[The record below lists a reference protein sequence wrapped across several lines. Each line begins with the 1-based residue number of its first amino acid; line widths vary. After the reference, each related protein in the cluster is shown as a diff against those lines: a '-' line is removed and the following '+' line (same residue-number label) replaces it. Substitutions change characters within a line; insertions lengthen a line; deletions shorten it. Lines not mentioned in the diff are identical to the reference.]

1 MVLYFAYGS
10 NMSIDHMLKYCF
22 DKEFKIINIGM
33 LKNYIYRYR
42 SIKGHKRT
50 GVGNI
55 EKRKGSKVYGIV
67 YDINKSALK
76 KLNEKEG
83 MKYGIYY
90 IDKVNIYSINGRK
103 IYKCI
108 TYIMND
114 DMVGD
119 MKPPTN
125 KYRKLLIDS
134 AIHNKFPI
142 KYINRL
148 LYI

>member
-10 NMSIDHMLKYCF
+10 NMSIKHITKHCF
-22 DKEFKIINIGM
+22 KNNIKVIGIGYIN
-33 LKNYIYRYR
+33 NYIYRYR
-42 SIKGHKRT
+42 SIIGHKRT

-55 EKRKGSKVYGIV
+55 EPRKGSKVYGIV

-76 KLNEKEG
+76 KLNKKEG

-134 AIHNKFPI
+134 AIHNRFPI